1 MPFYVLFSS
10 ISVISGCCCDNE
22 RLCAMELHL
31 QLERVLPKAGHELRT
46 ARSVAQC
53 LTLLAT
59 GASNTVVSIWTAPI
73 AEK

>member
-1 MPFYVLFSS
+1 
-10 ISVISGCCCDNE
+10 
-22 RLCAMELHL
+22 MELHL

-46 ARSVAQC
+46 ARSAAQC

-59 GASNTVVSIWTAPI
+59 GASNPVVSIWTAPI